1 MKCACWLFVTPSW
14 TVAHQ
19 VPLSMEFSRWEY
31 LSGLPFPTP
40 GDLPKPGIEPAFPV
54 SPALAGR
61 FFTRSVASE
70 FLTPHLMCFWD
81 ALLTF
86 SVLPTPSLLWGH
98 QSFRIILIVY
108 KFQRCKIWVT
118 GWAWVLQQG
127 GKGVGEET
135 MFKTFFKKS
144 LLCGALEAPLTL

>member
-1 MKCACWLFVTPSW
+1 MCLLTLCNPFMDCSPSGSSVHGIFQVGILEWVAISYSGGSSQTRDWTCVPCVSCIGRQILYTKCSYW
-14 TVAHQ
+14 
-19 VPLSMEFSRWEY
+19 VPNSSLDVLLR
-31 LSGLPFPTP
+31 
-40 GDLPKPGIEPAFPV
+40 
-54 SPALAGR
+54 
-61 FFTRSVASE
+61 
-70 FLTPHLMCFWD
+70 CF
-81 ALLTF
+81 TF